1 MWSVGATASE
11 VLFDGGKRAAGV
23 DFAQAGYESAQASY
37 RQTVLTAFQEVQ
49 NAVTGLSVLERAST
63 DGQSAV
69 DDARKSFD
77 LANDRYQGG
86 LVAFID
92 VLNAEQQ
99 LLASERQEVQ
109 IHGQQVAT
117 VVFLAKAL
125 GGGWSADEREVAC
138 SAGTC
143 REVPKAADRS

>member
-1 MWSVGATASE
+1 

-23 DFAQAGYESAQASY
+23 DFAKAGYVSAEASY

-49 NAVTGLSVLERAST
+49 NAVTGLSVLQNASAE
-63 DGQSAV
+63 GQSAV
-69 DDARKSFD
+69 DDARKSYD

-86 LVAFID
+86 LVAFLD
-92 VLNAEQQ
+92 VLTAEQQ

-117 VVFLAKAL
+117 VVYLAKAL

-143 REVPKAADRS
+143 REVPAAAGKS

>member
-1 MWSVGATASE
+1 
-11 VLFDGGKRAAGV
+11 
-23 DFAQAGYESAQASY
+23 
-37 RQTVLTAFQEVQ
+37 
-49 NAVTGLSVLERAST
+49 
-63 DGQSAV
+63 
-69 DDARKSFD
+69 
-77 LANDRYQGG
+77 
-86 LVAFID
+86 VAFID